1 MMPEKTSL
9 PAAENHGKS
18 MTGRL
23 TRSKLFQDY
32 QSAFEGA
39 TGLPLYFQEAG
50 NGPGRLSSR
59 PTGNAFCKMMA
70 EDQETCASCVA
81 LQQRLEEREGMEPRT
96 MRCFAGLCESA
107 VPVRVGEKIIA
118 FLQTGQIL
126 LHRPDAKRFSKVAQ
140 SLIDL
145 GSKIDLKKAEDA
157 WFATTVLK
165 QEQYK
170 PMLRLLHIFAT
181 HLSECANALSLED
194 QSAECESV
202 TKAKAVVLAHLD
214 DELSLCRVAKVVN
227 VSAGYFSELFHK
239 STGMTFTD
247 YVARMR
253 VEKVKHLLG
262 DGRLQI
268 TTIAFDTGFK
278 SVSQFN
284 RVFKRVTGI
293 SPRQY
298 RLDQAVRMDS

>member
-1 MMPEKTSL
+1 MRRPNL
-9 PAAENHGKS
+9 PPDADVRANTLTGK
-18 MTGRL
+18 L
-23 TRSKLFQDY
+23 TKSKLFQDY

-39 TGLPLYFQEAG
+39 TGLPLYLQEAG
-50 NGPGRLSSR
+50 NGPGGLSSR
-59 PTGNAFCKMMA
+59 PTGNAFCQMMA
-70 EDQETCASCVA
+70 ENHETCTSCFA
-81 LQQRLEEREGMEPRT
+81 LQQRLEERVGLEPRS

-126 LHRPDAKRFSKVAQ
+126 LHRPDARRFSKVAQ
-140 SLIDL
+140 TLIEL

-181 HLSECANALSLED
+181 HLSECANALSLEA

-214 DELSLCRVAKVVN
+214 DELSLSHVAKVVN

-239 STGMTFTD
+239 TTGMTFTD

-253 VEKVKHLLG
+253 VEKVKHLLE
-262 DGRLQI
+262 DARLQI

-284 RVFKRVTGI
+284 RVFKRVAGL

-298 RLDQAVRMDS
+298 RLSLAVRMES

>member
-1 MMPEKTSL
+1 M
-9 PAAENHGKS
+9 AEN
-18 MTGRL
+18 
-23 TRSKLFQDY
+23 
-32 QSAFEGA
+32 
-39 TGLPLYFQEAG
+39 
-50 NGPGRLSSR
+50 
-59 PTGNAFCKMMA
+59 
-70 EDQETCASCVA
+70 QETCASCFA
-81 LQQRLEEREGMEPRT
+81 LQQKLEERVGLEPRS

-107 VPVRVGEKIIA
+107 VPVRVGDKIIA

-140 SLIDL
+140 ILMEL
-145 GSKIDLKKAEDA
+145 GSGIDLKKAEDA

-181 HLSECANALSLED
+181 HLSECANALALEA
-194 QSAECESV
+194 QSAECASV
-202 TKAKAVVLAHLD
+202 TKAKAMVLAHLD
-214 DELSLCRVAKVVN
+214 DELSLSHVARVVN

-239 STGMTFTD
+239 TTGMTFTD

-262 DGRLQI
+262 DTRLQI

-284 RVFKRVTGI
+284 RVFRRVAGI

-298 RLDQAVRMDS
+298 RLDQAVRLES

>member
-1 MMPEKTSL
+1 M
-9 PAAENHGKS
+9 AENH
-18 MTGRL
+18 
-23 TRSKLFQDY
+23 
-32 QSAFEGA
+32 
-39 TGLPLYFQEAG
+39 
-50 NGPGRLSSR
+50 
-59 PTGNAFCKMMA
+59 
-70 EDQETCASCVA
+70 ETCASCFA
-81 LQQRLEEREGMEPRT
+81 LQKRLEERVGMEPRS

-107 VPVRVGEKIIA
+107 VPVRVGDKIIA

-140 SLIDL
+140 TLIEL

-181 HLSECANALSLED
+181 HLSECANALSLGA
-194 QSAECESV
+194 QSSECESV

-214 DELSLCRVAKVVN
+214 DELSLSHVAKVVN

-239 STGMTFTD
+239 TTGMTFTD

-253 VEKVKHLLG
+253 VEKVKHLLA
-262 DGRLQI
+262 DPRLQI
-268 TTIAFDTGFK
+268 TAIAFDTGFK

-284 RVFKRVTGI
+284 RVFRRVAGI

-298 RLDQAVRMDS
+298 RSNLAVQVDS

>member
-1 MMPEKTSL
+1 MV
-9 PAAENHGKS
+9 
-18 MTGRL
+18 
-23 TRSKLFQDY
+23 
-32 QSAFEGA
+32 
-39 TGLPLYFQEAG
+39 AG
-50 NGPGRLSSR
+50 NH
-59 PTGNAFCKMMA
+59 
-70 EDQETCASCVA
+70 ETCASCFA
-81 LQQRLEEREGMEPRT
+81 LQQRLEARVGLEPRS

-140 SLIDL
+140 TLIEL
-145 GSKIDLKKAEDA
+145 GSKIDLKKAEEA

-181 HLSECANALSLED
+181 HLSECANALTLEA

-202 TKAKAVVLAHLD
+202 TKAKDMVLTHLD
-214 DELSLCRVAKVVN
+214 DELSLRHVAKAVN
-227 VSAGYFSELFHK
+227 VSATYFSELFHK
-239 STGMTFTD
+239 TTGMTFTD

-262 DGRLQI
+262 DSRLQI

-278 SVSQFN
+278 SLSQFN
-284 RVFKRVTGI
+284 RVFKRVAGL

-298 RLDQAVRMDS
+298 RLTLAVRMDS

>member
-1 MMPEKTSL
+1 MPGKPPTASADNRSMSL
-9 PAAENHGKS
+9 
-18 MTGRL
+18 TGRL

-39 TGLPLYFQEAG
+39 TGLPLYLQEAG
-50 NGPGRLSSR
+50 NGPGGLSAR
-59 PTGNAFCKMMA
+59 PTGNAFCQMMA
-70 EDQETCASCVA
+70 ENHETCASCFE
-81 LQQRLEEREGMEPRT
+81 LQQRLEERVGMEPRS

-107 VPVRVGEKIIA
+107 VPVRVGDKIIA

-126 LHRPDAKRFSKVAQ
+126 LHRPDARRFSKVAQ
-140 SLIDL
+140 TLIDL

-165 QEQYK
+165 QEQYR

-181 HLSECANALSLED
+181 HLSECADALSLED
-194 QSAECESV
+194 QSTECESV

-214 DELSLCRVAKVVN
+214 DELSLRHVAKVVN

-239 STGMTFTD
+239 TTGMTFTD

-262 DGRLQI
+262 DSRLQI
-268 TTIAFDTGFK
+268 TAIALDTGFN

-284 RVFKRVTGI
+284 RVFKRVTGM

-298 RLDQAVRMDS
+298 RLNQAGGR